1 MSAGPDTTATAPA
14 TAPRSLATLS
24 LAGFVALGLPDGM
37 WGTAW
42 PTMRHTFHEQV
53 GALGVLLVAV
63 TAGALVTSL
72 ATALLIRRAGVGMV
86 LTGAAV
92 LGGVAAA
99 LLVSAS
105 TWPMVVVA
113 AFFVGTAAGI
123 LDTGLN
129 VVVAMSGRVRL
140 LNLLHG
146 SYGVGRALGPLVVT
160 VAVLVS
166 SWRPAY
172 GFLLVVEVLMAAGW
186 WSTRSSWNGAR
197 GSGQGLARADE
208 VPAEQGRALEDES
221 ARAGGSRPMPRLV
234 VAAAIT
240 TFFTYTGFE
249 VSAGQWA
256 ATYLRGPA
264 ELSAGTAGAAVFA
277 YWACLTAV
285 RFAVA
290 VPRATPPPV
299 LLVRVG
305 CATSVVGALV
315 VWWGPSPGVT
325 IGGLC
330 LIGGGLA
337 PVYPALVTLTPHR
350 VGLVR
355 AHRVIG
361 WQVAAA
367 GVGGAAVSAVAGL
380 VLQHDGLRSFGPF
393 LVASGS
399 LMLVASV
406 ALELLA
412 RSAGAS
418 RTVRRGRRAVR

>member
-1 MSAGPDTTATAPA
+1 MSAGPTRTDETRLAA
-14 TAPRSLATLS
+14 TAPRSLAALS

-42 PTMRHTFHEQV
+42 PTMRHTFHQRV
-53 GALGVLLVAV
+53 GALGLLLVAV
-63 TAGALVTSL
+63 TAGALLTSL
-72 ATALLIRRAGVGMV
+72 ATARLIQRVGVGTV

-92 LGGVAAA
+92 LGGVAAV
-99 LLVSAS
+99 LLVAAS
-105 TWPMVVVA
+105 SWSMVVAA

-146 SYGVGRALGPLVVT
+146 SYGVGTALGPVVVT

-172 GFLLVVEVLMAAGW
+172 GFLFAVEVVMAASW
-186 WSTRSSWNGAR
+186 WSTRASWAGAP
-197 GSGQGLARADE
+197 GSGPGAARPVE
-208 VPAEQGRALEDES
+208 VAPEPSRIDGRQPA
-221 ARAGGSRPMPRLV
+221 PRLV
-234 VAAAIT
+234 VAAGIT

-264 ELSAGTAGAAVFA
+264 GLSAGAAGVVVFA

-290 VPRATPPPV
+290 APRTTPPPV
-299 LLVRVG
+299 LLVRTG
-305 CATSVVGALV
+305 CAASVVGALL

-330 LIGGGLA
+330 LIGGALA
-337 PVYPALVTLTPHR
+337 PVYPALVTLTPRR
-350 VGLVR
+350 VGLER

-367 GVGGAAVSAVAGL
+367 GVGGAAISALAGL

-393 LVASGS
+393 LAASGG
-399 LMLVASV
+399 LMLAASV
-406 ALELLA
+406 ALEVLA
-412 RSAGAS
+412 RAAGVTSAGRPS
-418 RTVRRGRRAVR
+418 RRAAP